1 MSDIGNGN
9 IAQWIE
15 SKLFE
20 NVVRA
25 SQKDFHEICTF
36 KVFPALGPGE
46 NYCSTMLRVELE
58 FRMKDGTLKNQTYM
72 LKIPNTNQH
81 MQDQWDAWNQFETE
95 AQMYHGVVPEFEQLY
110 RSAGQR
116 VAFVPKAFK
125 LNVNAKH
132 ILLEDLTKRGF
143 KTLKRQNGLDMEHCK
158 SVLKKMAQWHAASA
172 VDTAWHDTLKSKRGV
187 LNENAKLLLDQM
199 FNDAVK
205 LTSGSVKK
213 LPDCFEYHEKLL
225 NLSSN
230 FTETLRKTYK
240 IDPTEFNVLNH
251 GDCWS
256 NNIMFQYDSEGKLQ
270 STYFVDLQVPLY
282 GSPAMDLYYFIIS
295 SAKLELKI
303 AHFDEMIKYYHD
315 NLIDNLTLLKYKRQ
329 LPSLRSIHQM
339 LIKYGLW
346 GLYYGWHLY
355 FQFNLYFLYN
365 IFQASILPAP
375 FCQAFYV
382 ILRIMLI

>member
-1 MSDIGNGN
+1 MSDIGN

-46 NYCSTMLRVELE
+46 NYCSTMLRVE
-58 FRMKDGTLKNQTYM
+58 FRIKDGTLKNQTYM

-172 VDTAWHDTLKSKRGV
+172 VDTAWHDTLNSKRGV

-213 LPDCFEYHEKLL
+213 LPHCFEYHEKLL

-230 FTETLRKTYK
+230 FTETLRKTYE

-355 FQFNLYFLYN
+355 FQFDLYFLYN
-365 IFQASILPAP
+365 IFQVSILPAP